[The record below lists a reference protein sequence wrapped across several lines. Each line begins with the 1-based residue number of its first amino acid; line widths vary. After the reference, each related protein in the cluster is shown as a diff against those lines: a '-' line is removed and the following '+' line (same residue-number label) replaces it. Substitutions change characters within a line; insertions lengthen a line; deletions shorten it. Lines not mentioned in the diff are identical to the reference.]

1 MTERSQAEPGAFGI
15 QRALGVA
22 AAISAITA
30 VGIGLSVGLPL
41 LSLTLEQ
48 RGVSEFWIGVNVAA
62 GGVAALTVTPFTP
75 ALAFRFGTARM
86 LLAAALLAA
95 VTLPAFYLA
104 TAFWVWFPL
113 RLIFSGAITAAFVL
127 SEYWINA
134 LAPNARRGLIMGIYA
149 TVLSI
154 GFATGP
160 VLFAVVGVEGIT
172 PYIAGAAVLAAAA
185 IPVVLARDTEPAG
198 HTRSS
203 APIRRY
209 LLAAPLATLAA
220 FVFGSVES
228 GSMSLLPVFGVQSG
242 FSGVDSALLVSA
254 VVAGNVLLQI
264 PLGLA
269 ADRYDRRHLLLAC
282 ALIGA
287 GGALMMPLAA
297 TDYFWLCALLFVWGG
312 VVAGLYTVGLTQLGS
327 RYEGG
332 DLAGANA
339 AFVLMYSL
347 GMLAG
352 PAAMGTGLSIG
363 GPDGLPLVVA
373 ALFAL
378 YAAVAVWRIA
388 SRRKD

>member
-1 MTERSQAEPGAFGI
+1 
-15 QRALGVA
+15 
-22 AAISAITA
+22 
-30 VGIGLSVGLPL
+30 
-41 LSLTLEQ
+41 
-48 RGVSEFWIGVNVAA
+48 
-62 GGVAALTVTPFTP
+62 
-75 ALAFRFGTARM
+75 
-86 LLAAALLAA
+86 
-95 VTLPAFYLA
+95 

-209 LLAAPLATLAA
+209 LLAAPLATLAE